1 MSRALN
7 FYVHEN
13 NLLHL
18 ESHIFIGEG
27 CHAGVLSIFERILIE
42 IALDRAFGGLF
53 KFFVVDFYLTH
64 L

>member
-42 IALDRAFGGLF
+42 IALDGMLWGLG
-53 KFFVVDFYLTH
+53 KFFLMYLD
-64 L
+64 